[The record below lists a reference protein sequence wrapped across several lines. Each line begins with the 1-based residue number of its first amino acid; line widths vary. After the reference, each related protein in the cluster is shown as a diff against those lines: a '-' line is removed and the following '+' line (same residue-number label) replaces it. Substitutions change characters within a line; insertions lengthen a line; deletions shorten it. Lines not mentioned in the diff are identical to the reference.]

1 MDDAKPG
8 LTPKR
13 EERLAAQLRANLHR
27 RKQQARA
34 IAQAP
39 AQAPAHAPAQA
50 PGLDAAG
57 TAAPGTEPCDVAALL
72 DQPPAKPALVKPLAD
87 G

>member
-34 IAQAP
+34 I